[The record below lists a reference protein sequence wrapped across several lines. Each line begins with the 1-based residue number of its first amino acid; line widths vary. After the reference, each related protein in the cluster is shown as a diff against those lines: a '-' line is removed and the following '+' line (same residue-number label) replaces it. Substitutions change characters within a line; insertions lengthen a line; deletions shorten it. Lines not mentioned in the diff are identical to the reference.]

1 MREKVQRF
9 MTRTTGHAEAEPT
22 PMDWIYEARTYGMH
36 IRFNTPTAGSIDW
49 VGEQIT
55 YRKVRFTMTDLSEML
70 HALKDE
76 ARRSMATL
84 AMVSDTNHLPRIPWS
99 KVEDDHAE
107 DRMGY
112 SFLDDDRNT
121 EWTQHGKSW
130 IMHKVGR
137 SRDLRCAWIDP
148 SKANPFR
155 AKAVQEYGQEVEQFR
170 ERLFMLMHMVAGQP
184 ARAPEILGIRFRNT
198 MNGGIRNVFAHR
210 GMMCF
215 VTSYHKG
222 FRSTGQVKVIHRY
235 LPREIGELLV
245 WYLWLV
251 LPFWQRVQRTAKG
264 GGESS
269 PFLWSDEVVRR
280 IEEGPVERRER
291 ERAEKEHTSR
301 DISKGGKRHQKK
313 GALPTL
319 FHKNTVKVRE
329 PKDVEGMPRSP
340 KSVSNPLSR
349 YQLMVDGKPKRMGDL
364 EAPYTIVDA
373 VDKNKEGEV
382 EEVLPWSQ
390 CFGTSRYGIKRANIK
405 EPLPIPDH
413 MAQGINN
420 YAAVSQAIDEH
431 SWYVGE
437 VDEGKRL
444 QNSQVCDLV
453 HRLLTAVPEYNN
465 FSSTLIRKHNG
476 EKPWEQWV
484 NLEYV
489 HNNLH
494 NWIGGSN
501 GKLDGEGL
509 GHMSNV
515 PVAAFDPIFYMHHW

>member
-1 MREKVQRF
+1 
-9 MTRTTGHAEAEPT
+9 
-22 PMDWIYEARTYGMH
+22 
-36 IRFNTPTAGSIDW
+36 
-49 VGEQIT
+49 
-55 YRKVRFTMTDLSEML
+55 
-70 HALKDE
+70 
-76 ARRSMATL
+76 
-84 AMVSDTNHLPRIPWS
+84 
-99 KVEDDHAE
+99 
-107 DRMGY
+107 
-112 SFLDDDRNT
+112 
-121 EWTQHGKSW
+121 
-130 IMHKVGR
+130 
-137 SRDLRCAWIDP
+137 
-148 SKANPFR
+148 
-155 AKAVQEYGQEVEQFR
+155 
-170 ERLFMLMHMVAGQP
+170 
-184 ARAPEILGIRFRNT
+184 
-198 MNGGIRNVFAHR
+198 
-210 GMMCF
+210 
-215 VTSYHKG
+215 
-222 FRSTGQVKVIHRY
+222 
-235 LPREIGELLV
+235 
-245 WYLWLV
+245 
-251 LPFWQRVQRTAKG
+251 
-264 GGESS
+264 
-269 PFLWSDEVVRR
+269 
-280 IEEGPVERRER
+280 
-291 ERAEKEHTSR
+291 
-301 DISKGGKRHQKK
+301 KK

-509 GHMSNV
+509 GHISNV